1 MHLTPDDLV
10 DLAEGTRPE
19 SSAPHLVTC
28 TTCRAQLNEMRAM
41 MSAVAD
47 VDVPEPS
54 PLFWDHFSQR
64 VHEAVANDTPNARLK
79 PSRSFVTGA
88 RSFVTGA
95 GSLIASARA
104 ALIAFAGARGFSAG
118 ARAFQASVLVV
129 ATLIIVVLAMSR
141 TKAPVTPRPQAIADA
156 GSRDVWTDG
165 VAPDADADASLTLV
179 ASLTAGMDLES
190 ASEAGLAHDDTAE
203 HAVTHMS
210 DSELRELQK
219 LLKEEMA
226 RSGA

>member
-10 DLAEGTRPE
+10 DLADGTRPE
-19 SSAPHLVTC
+19 SSAPHLAGC
-28 TTCRAQLNEMRAM
+28 AACRAQLNEMRAM

-64 VHEAVANDTPNARLK
+64 VHDAVAKEDP
-79 PSRSFVTGA
+79 PSRLRRFGA
-88 RSFVTGA
+88 A
-95 GSLIASARA
+95 GYGWL
-104 ALIAFAGARGFSAG
+104 G

-129 ATLIIVVLAMSR
+129 ATLILVVLLTSR
-141 TKAPVTPRPQAIADA
+141 TKAPETPQPPAMADA

-179 ASLTAGMDLES
+179 ASLTVGMDLES
-190 ASEAGLAHDDTAE
+190 ASEAGLAHGDTAE

-210 DSELRELQK
+210 DGELRELRR

>member
-28 TTCRAQLNEMRAM
+28 ATCRAQLNEMRAM
-41 MSAVAD
+41 TSAVAD

-64 VHEAVANDTPNARLK
+64 VHEAVANDTANARLK
-79 PSRSFVTGA
+79 PSRSFGSGA
-88 RSFVTGA
+88 R
-95 GSLIASARA
+95 SLIASARA
-104 ALIAFAGARGFSAG
+104 ALIAFGG
-118 ARAFQASVLVV
+118 ARAFQASILVV

-141 TKAPVTPRPQAIADA
+141 TKAPFTPRPPAIADA

>member
-10 DLAEGTRPE
+10 DLADGTRPE
-19 SSAPHLVTC
+19 SSAPHLASC
-28 TTCRAQLNEMRAM
+28 ATCRAQLNEMRAT

-47 VDVPEPS
+47 LAVPEPS

-64 VHEAVANDTPNARLK
+64 VHDAVANDTANARLE
-79 PSRSFVTGA
+79 PSRSF
-88 RSFVTGA
+88 
-95 GSLIASARA
+95 IASARA
-104 ALIAFAGARGFSAG
+104 ALIAFGG

-129 ATLIIVVLAMSR
+129 ATLIIIVLVTSR
-141 TKAPVTPRPQAIADA
+141 TKAPDAPAIADA
-156 GSRDVWTDG
+156 GGRDVWTDG
-165 VAPDADADASLTLV
+165 VARDADADASLTLV

>member
-19 SSAPHLVTC
+19 SSAPHLASC
-28 TTCRAQLNEMRAM
+28 ATCRAQLNEMRAM

-47 VDVPEPS
+47 LDVPEPS

-64 VHEAVANDTPNARLK
+64 VHDAVEAD
-79 PSRSFVTGA
+79 
-88 RSFVTGA
+88 A
-95 GSLIASARA
+95 GSGNWRSVLA
-104 ALIAFAGARGFSAG
+104 AFGG
-118 ARAFQASVLVV
+118 ARAFQASILVV

-141 TKAPVTPRPQAIADA
+141 TKAPFTPRPPAIAVA

>member
-1 MHLTPDDLV
+1 MMHLTPDDLV
-10 DLAEGTRPE
+10 DLADGTRPE
-19 SSAPHLVTC
+19 SSAPHLASC
-28 TTCRAQLNEMRAM
+28 ATCRAQLNGMRAM

-64 VHEAVANDTPNARLK
+64 VHHAVETDP
-79 PSRSFVTGA
+79 PSRLRRFGA
-88 RSFVTGA
+88 A
-95 GSLIASARA
+95 GYGW
-104 ALIAFAGARGFSAG
+104 FG

-129 ATLIIVVLAMSR
+129 ASLVIIVLAATR
-141 TKAPVTPRPQAIADA
+141 TKGPSVVYAPSVADA
-156 GSRDVWTDG
+156 GPRDVWTDG
-165 VAPDADADASLTLV
+165 VAPDTDTDASLILV
-179 ASLTAGMDLES
+179 ASLTVGMDLES

>member
-19 SSAPHLVTC
+19 SSAPHLASC
-28 TTCRAQLNEMRAM
+28 ATCRAQLNEMRAM
-41 MSAVAD
+41 MSDAAG

-64 VHEAVANDTPNARLK
+64 VHDAVATEEANARLK
-79 PSRSFVTGA
+79 PSRSFLPWLAEALNA
-88 RSFVTGA
+88 RR
-95 GSLIASARA
+95 L
-104 ALIAFAGARGFSAG
+104 
-118 ARAFQASVLVV
+118 QASVV
-129 ATLIIVVLAMSR
+129 AALALIIVVLVTSR
-141 TKAPVTPRPQAIADA
+141 INTPDNPRVPAIADA

-165 VAPDADADASLTLV
+165 VAPDADADPSLTLV
-179 ASLTAGMDLES
+179 ASLTVGMDLES

-219 LLKEEMA
+219 LLKEAMA

>member
-1 MHLTPDDLV
+1 MHLTPDDFV
-10 DLAEGTRPE
+10 DLADGTRSE
-19 SSAPHLVTC
+19 STAPHLASC
-28 TTCRAQLNEMRAM
+28 AACRAQLNEMRAM

-47 VDVPEPS
+47 VDVAEPS

-64 VHEAVANDTPNARLK
+64 VHDAVAVDARLK
-79 PSRSFVTGA
+79 PSRSFITG
-88 RSFVTGA
+88 
-95 GSLIASARA
+95 L
-104 ALIAFAGARGFSAG
+104 FA
-118 ARAFQASVLVV
+118 ARAFQVSIVAALALIVV
-129 ATLIIVVLAMSR
+129 ALVTSR
-141 TKAPVTPRPQAIADA
+141 TKAPDAPQAPAIADA

-190 ASEAGLAHDDTAE
+190 AGEAGLAHGDTAE

-210 DSELRELQK
+210 DGELRELRK